1 MAVPDTPRERAR
13 GHLALVVTQV
23 CFGLFPL
30 FGLTAMREFEPFA
43 VAAWRMG
50 FGGVVLM
57 AIAVAVHRRRVW
69 VGWRELPRFLLLSF
83 LGVMLNQA
91 LFVQGL
97 SRSTSTNAGLVMC
110 LIPVFTFILAAVFRM
125 EVLQPVRVF
134 GVLLSLAGG
143 VVWFRAED
151 PQLVDQYLVGNLLMA
166 TNALSYAGY
175 LVLSKPVALRHPPLV
190 ILGWVYFLSLV
201 CLPFFLSEVSLV
213 PDGVSTRGWLS
224 LAAVLA
230 FPTFLG
236 YLLNLFAL
244 ERLRASTAAIYIYLQ
259 PLIAATAGAVLLGE
273 RLTPAVGAA
282 AGLIFVGIW
291 LVARRPR
298 VRGVP
303 AASAGR

>member
-13 GHLALVVTQV
+13 GHIALVVTQV

-30 FGLTAMREFEPFA
+30 FGLTAMHEFEPFV

-57 AIAVAVHRRRVW
+57 GIALLVHGKRVW
-69 VGWRELPRFLLLSF
+69 VGWRELPHMLLLSF

-110 LIPVFTFILAAVFRM
+110 LIPVFTFVLAALLRV
-125 EVLQPVRVF
+125 EALQPVRVV

-143 VVWFRAED
+143 AVWFAAED
-151 PQLVDQYLVGNLLMA
+151 PQLVDQYLVGNVLMA

-201 CLPFFLSEVSLV
+201 CLPYFMSEVSLV
-213 PDGVSTRGWLS
+213 PEGVSARGWAS

-230 FPTFLG
+230 FPTCLG

-259 PLIAATAGAVLLGE
+259 PLIAATAGALVLDE
-273 RLTPAVGAA
+273 HLTPAVGAA
-282 AGLIFVGIW
+282 AVLIFVGIR

-298 VRGVP
+298 PAGVP